1 MSNKVTIYHNPRC
14 GTSRTTLAL
23 LEEKGITPEINLYMD
38 TPPEAKTLKG
48 LLTKLGFSSARQ
60 LIRTKEDLYKEMN
73 LADASEQA
81 LIDAMIQNPKLI
93 ERPIVIVGDKARLGR
108 PPEKVLEIL

>member
-23 LEEKGITPEINLYMD
+23 LEEKGIAPEVNLYMD
-38 TPPEAKTLKG
+38 TPPDAKTLKA

>member
-23 LEEKGITPEINLYMD
+23 LEEKGIAPEVNLYMD
-38 TPPEAKTLKG
+38 TPPNAKTLKT

-60 LIRTKEDLYKEMN
+60 LIRTKEELYKEMN

>member
-1 MSNKVTIYHNPRC
+1 MSNNVTIYHNPRC

-38 TPPEAKTLKG
+38 TPPDAKTLKD
-48 LLTKLGFSSARQ
+48 LLAKLGFSSARQ